1 MQDDLR
7 ADDALIFK
15 TEGKTLTM
23 QAIGQKTGNS
33 QSEGSCDVFD
43 RETTRIS
50 QPSLLAKKYKLI
62 QLDL

>member
-23 QAIGQKTGNS
+23 QAIGQNTENS
-33 QSEGSCDVFD
+33 QSEGSCDIFG
-43 RETTRIS
+43 RKTIRIP
-50 QPSLLAKKYKLI
+50 QPFLLAKKYKLI
-62 QLDL
+62 QLVL

>member
-33 QSEGSCDVFD
+33 QGGESCDVFD
-43 RETTRIS
+43 RKTIRI
-50 QPSLLAKKYKLI
+50 P
-62 QLDL
+62 